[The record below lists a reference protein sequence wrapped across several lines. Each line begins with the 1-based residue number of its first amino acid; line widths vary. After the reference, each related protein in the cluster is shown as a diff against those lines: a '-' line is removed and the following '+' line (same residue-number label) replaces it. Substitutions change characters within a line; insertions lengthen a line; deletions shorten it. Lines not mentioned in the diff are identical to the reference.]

1 MAAGAHGGG
10 GHDQAAAHGAH
21 GDFKPHES
29 PRIMTIPLVVLAALA
44 AVGGLLNLPFGGW
57 TVLEHWLEP
66 VFGHNLHHVT
76 STGGTKVLLAVVA
89 ITAAAVG
96 VLIASAIYLRHRA
109 SESKVEPRI
118 LQRAWF
124 VDELYQK
131 TIAHPGRALSQWL
144 ASVFDAK
151 VIDGAVNGVAS
162 LVRAGGSRLR
172 VVQSGFVRSYAL
184 AVALGAVGILAFAL
198 VRSL

>member
-1 MAAGAHGGG
+1 M
-10 GHDQAAAHGAH
+10 
-21 GDFKPHES
+21 
-29 PRIMTIPLVVLAALA
+29 LAALA
-44 AVGGLLNLPFGGW
+44 AAGGLLNLPFGGW

-89 ITAAAVG
+89 ISAAAVG
-96 VLIASAIYLRHRA
+96 VLIASAIYLRHRG

>member
-1 MAAGAHGGG
+1 
-10 GHDQAAAHGAH
+10 
-21 GDFKPHES
+21 
-29 PRIMTIPLVVLAALA
+29 MTIPLIVLAVLA
-44 AVGGLLNLPFGGW
+44 GLGGLLNLPFTGW
-57 TVLEHWLEP
+57 PILEHWLEP

-76 STGGTKVLLAVVA
+76 SGGGTKVGLALTAVA
-89 ITAAAVG
+89 AAAVG
-96 VLIASAIYLRHRA
+96 VLIAAAIYRKHRIA
-109 SESKVEPRI
+109 EEKVEPRI

-184 AVALGAVGILAFAL
+184 AVAVGAVAILAFAL